1 MHLCAVLAG
10 GLAAGSF
17 EGVNAL
23 TGWNSSSVE
32 AASSNKENTTLL
44 QTKSDKRADE
54 IVTAVMQSDSPAR
67 QKEAWMY
74 LISQQ
79 KE

>member
-1 MHLCAVLAG
+1 MRSSG
-10 GLAAGSF
+10 RRTAAGSF

-44 QTKSDKRADE
+44 QTKSDKKDK
-54 IVTAVMQSDSPAR
+54 SDSSDESDSSKT
-67 QKEAWMY
+67 KEAWMY